1 MTAKEASFHSLS
13 LGPLSLRL
21 DDNGAFAREILLDGE
36 ELFRGIGFVVR
47 DANWGTPTLS
57 ANVVVMQHADLAT
70 AKSDGVL
77 DHSGGDLTWSIDW
90 SITPQGLDAKTVA
103 SSRSG
108 FDTNRTGFVVLHS
121 LLATRGRAVQ
131 VTHPDGTIE
140 ETSFPD
146 LVAPHQPFFDIVALE
161 YTTAAGHRL
170 RLRFGGEIFEIEDQ
184 RNWTDASYKTYC
196 RPLRL
201 PYPYRIG
208 PSTRVQ
214 QDVQL
219 QFLAQPPVIV
229 ETSEAKPL
237 IKKSAAMPML
247 GTSLPPGRLLQNQA
261 KALRALN
268 LGFTAIEIDLSDA
281 DGLATATEKIAAV
294 SGQLRIDVRKS
305 EPDYTRTAVAAL
317 AALLGSRTI
326 IGLSLW
332 GADDALINSARAA
345 APGIRIGGGTG
356 AFFTELNRMTRW
368 PAADYLAWTSNPTVH
383 GSDDDTIGE
392 STEPLADIVRTARH
406 RSESL
411 KFQIGPMTLG
421 LRYNTNATT
430 PEGRRQ
436 AAPAD
441 PRQSGMIAAAW
452 LVGTIAGFID
462 SAIETLTF
470 FEPAGPKGL
479 LSDDGVWSPAAHVL
493 ARLSPLTGRPV
504 SVLRWP
510 GNQRAA
516 GLLIEAPN
524 ERILCIAY
532 PRDEDIPLSLPPGV
546 WRRCERLTRSGFVE
560 YPGAKFRTGRFGVSW
575 LVWPL

>member
-21 DDNGAFAREILLDGE
+21 DNNGAFAREISLDGE
-36 ELFRGIGFVVR
+36 ELFRGIGLVVR

-57 ANVVVMQHADLAT
+57 ASAAVMQHADLVT
-70 AKSDGVL
+70 VKSGGVL
-77 DHSGGDLTWSIDW
+77 DHLGGDLNWSIDW
-90 SITPQGLDAKTVA
+90 SIMPRGLEAKAIAT
-103 SSRSG
+103 SRRG

-121 LLATRGRAVQ
+121 LLATRGLAVR
-131 VTHPDGTIE
+131 VTHPDGKIE
-140 ETSFPD
+140 ETRFPD
-146 LVAPHQPFFDIVALE
+146 LVSPHQPFFDITALE

-170 RLRFGGEIFEIEDQ
+170 CLRFEGEIFEIEDQ

-208 PSTRVQ
+208 QSARVEQ
-214 QDVQL
+214 SVQV
-219 QFLAQPPVIV
+219 QFLAHPPVIV

-237 IKKSAAMPML
+237 IQKSASMPLL
-247 GTSLPPGRLLQNQA
+247 GTSLPPGPLFPGQA
-261 KALRALN
+261 EALRALS

-281 DGLATATEKIAAV
+281 GWLAVAETKIAVAP
-294 SGQLRIDVRKS
+294 GPLRIDVRGS
-305 EPDYTRTAVAAL
+305 EPDDTRAAIS
-317 AALLGSRTI
+317 ALSPMLGSKTI
-326 IGLSLW
+326 VGLSLW
-332 GADDALINSARAA
+332 DADEALINSARAA

-356 AFFTELNRMTRW
+356 AFFTELNRLTRW

-383 GSDDDTIGE
+383 GFDDDTIGE
-392 STEPLADIVRTARH
+392 STEPLADILRTARH

-421 LRYNTNATT
+421 LRYNPNATT

-441 PRQSGMIAAAW
+441 PRQSDMIAAAW

-462 SAIETLTF
+462 CAIETLTF

-479 LSDDGVWSPAAHVL
+479 LSNDRVWSPAAHVL
-493 ARLSPLTGRPV
+493 ARLSPLAGLPV

-510 GNQRAA
+510 RHPRAA

-524 ERILCIAY
+524 ERILCLAY
-532 PRDEDIPLSLPPGV
+532 PRDEDIPLSLPSGT
-546 WRRCERLTRSGFVE
+546 WRRAEKLTRSGFFE
-560 YPGAKFRTGRFGVSW
+560 TSGEEFRTGRFGVSW
-575 LVWPL
+575 LVGPL

>member
-1 MTAKEASFHSLS
+1 MTATDASFQSLS
-13 LGPLSLRL
+13 LGALSLRL
-21 DDNGAFAREILLDGE
+21 DDNGAFAREISLDGE
-36 ELFRGIGFVVR
+36 ELFRGIGLVVR

-57 ANVVVMQHADLAT
+57 ASAAVVQHPDLAT
-70 AKSDGVL
+70 VKSGGVL
-77 DHSGGDLTWSIDW
+77 NHSGSDLTWSIDW
-90 SITPQGLDAKTVA
+90 SVTPRGIEAKAVA
-103 SSRSG
+103 TSRSG

-121 LLATRGRAVQ
+121 LLATRGRAVH
-131 VTHPDGTIE
+131 VTHPDGKIE
-140 ETSFPD
+140 ETRFPD
-146 LVAPHQPFFDIVALE
+146 LVSPNQPFFDIVALE

-170 RLRFGGEIFEIEDQ
+170 RLRFEGESFEIEDQ

-208 PSTRVQ
+208 PSTRVEQ
-214 QDVQL
+214 SVQL
-219 QFLAQPPVIV
+219 QFLAQQPVIV

-237 IKKSAAMPML
+237 IQKSAAMPTL
-247 GTSLPPGRLLQNQA
+247 GTSLPPGPLLPGQA
-261 KALRALN
+261 EALRALT
-268 LGFTAIEIDLSDA
+268 LGFTAIEIDLTDA
-281 DGLATATEKIAAV
+281 DWLPVAEAKIAAAPG
-294 SGQLRIDVRKS
+294 SLRLDVRGS
-305 EPDYTRTAVAAL
+305 EPDETRAAL
-317 AALLGSRTI
+317 SALIHLLGSRMI

-332 GADDALINSARAA
+332 DADEALISAARAA
-345 APGIRIGGGTG
+345 ARGIRIGGGTG
-356 AFFTELNRMTRW
+356 AFFTELNRMTHW

-383 GSDDDTIGE
+383 GFDDDTIGE

-421 LRYNTNATT
+421 LRYNPNATT

-441 PRQSGMIAAAW
+441 PRQSDMIAAAW

-493 ARLSPLTGRPV
+493 ARLSPLAGRPV

-524 ERILCIAY
+524 ERILCLAY
-532 PRDEDIPLSLPPGV
+532 PRDENIPLSLPPGA
-546 WRRCERLTRSGFVE
+546 WRRRERLTRSGFVE
-560 YPGAKFRTGRFGVSW
+560 NSGVKFRTGRFGVSW
-575 LVWPL
+575 LVRPL

>member
-1 MTAKEASFHSLS
+1 MTATDASFHSVS

-21 DDNGAFAREILLDGE
+21 DNNGAFAREISLHGE
-36 ELFRGIGFVVR
+36 ELFRGVGLVVR

-57 ANVVVMQHADLAT
+57 ASAAVVQHSDLAT
-70 AKSDGVL
+70 VKSGGVL
-77 DHSGGDLTWSIDW
+77 NHPGGDLTWSIDW
-90 SITPQGLDAKTVA
+90 SITPRGLEAKAVA
-103 SSRSG
+103 TSRSG

-121 LLATRGRAVQ
+121 LLATRGRAVC
-131 VTHPDGTIE
+131 VTHPHGKIE
-140 ETSFPD
+140 ETRFPD
-146 LVAPHQPFFDIVALE
+146 LVSPHQPFFDITALE

-170 RLRFGGEIFEIEDQ
+170 RLRFEGEIFEIEDQ

-208 PSTRVQ
+208 PSARVEQ
-214 QDVQL
+214 SVQV

-237 IKKSAAMPML
+237 IQKSAAMPLL
-247 GTSLPPGRLLQNQA
+247 GTSLPPGPLLPCQA
-261 KALRALN
+261 EALRALS
-268 LGFTAIEIDLSDA
+268 LRFTAIEIDLSDA
-281 DGLATATEKIAAV
+281 DWLAVAETKIAVAP
-294 SGQLRIDVRKS
+294 GPLRIDVRGS
-305 EPDYTRTAVAAL
+305 EPDDTRAAIS
-317 AALLGSRTI
+317 ALSPMLRSKTI

-332 GADDALINSARAA
+332 DADEALISAARTA

-356 AFFTELNRMTRW
+356 AFFTELNRLKHW

-421 LRYNTNATT
+421 LRYNPNATT

-441 PRQSGMIAAAW
+441 PRQGDIVAAAW
-452 LVGTIAGFID
+452 MVGTIAGFID

-479 LSDDGVWSPAAHVL
+479 LSDDGIWSPAAYVL
-493 ARLSPLTGRPV
+493 ARLSPLAGRPV
-504 SVLRWP
+504 SVLRWT

-524 ERILCIAY
+524 ERILCLAY
-532 PRDEDIPLSLPPGV
+532 PRDEDIPLSLPPGA
-546 WRRCERLTRSGFVE
+546 WRRREKLTRSGFVE
-560 YPGAKFRTGRFGVSW
+560 TTGAEYRTGRFGVSW
-575 LVWPL
+575 LVGPL

>member
-1 MTAKEASFHSLS
+1 MTATDASCHSLS

-21 DDNGAFAREILLDGE
+21 DNNGAFAREISLDGE
-36 ELFRGIGFVVR
+36 ELFRGIGLVVR

-57 ANVVVMQHADLAT
+57 ASAAVVQHADLAT
-70 AKSDGVL
+70 MKSGGVL
-77 DHSGGDLTWSIDW
+77 NHPGSDLTWSIDW
-90 SITPQGLDAKTVA
+90 TVTPRGLEAKALA

-121 LLATRGRAVQ
+121 LLATRGQDVH
-131 VTHPDGTIE
+131 VTHPDGKIE
-140 ETSFPD
+140 ETRFPD
-146 LVAPHQPFFDIVALE
+146 LVSPHQPFLDIVALE

-170 RLRFGGEIFEIEDQ
+170 RLRFEGEIFEIEDQ

-208 PSTRVQ
+208 PSTAVHQ
-214 QDVQL
+214 SVQL

-229 ETSEAKPL
+229 ETSDAKPL
-237 IKKSAAMPML
+237 IQKSAAMPML
-247 GTSLPPGRLLQNQA
+247 GTSLPPGPLFPGQA
-261 KALRALN
+261 EALRALA
-268 LGFTAIEIDLSDA
+268 LGFTAIEIDLSDGDWLPVA
-281 DGLATATEKIAAV
+281 EAKIAAAPG
-294 SGQLRIDVRKS
+294 SIRLDVRWS
-305 EPDYTRTAVAAL
+305 EPDETRAAL
-317 AALLGSRTI
+317 SALIQLLGSKMI

-332 GADDALINSARAA
+332 DADEALISAARAA

-383 GSDDDTIGE
+383 GFDDDTIGE

-421 LRYNTNATT
+421 LRYNPNATT

-441 PRQSGMIAAAW
+441 ARQSDMIAAAW
-452 LVGTIAGFID
+452 LVGTVAGFID

-470 FEPAGPKGL
+470 FEPLGPKGL

-493 ARLSPLTGRPV
+493 ARLSPLAGRQV

-524 ERILCIAY
+524 ERILCLAY
-532 PRDEDIPLSLPPGV
+532 PRDENIPLNLPPGA
-546 WRRCERLTRSGFVE
+546 WRRRERLTRSGFVE
-560 YPGAKFRTGRFGVSW
+560 NSRAKFRTGRFGVSW
-575 LVWPL
+575 LVGPI